1 MTFSSMTPDIL
12 EEIDKARGR
21 LAAAT
26 ADYIVRLAAIA
37 DITTLTTGAHGF
49 DYAVTVSH
57 EDKPDLLPRLADLT
71 YDIET
76 EFGVQIT
83 TLAVCGSA

>member
-1 MTFSSMTPDIL
+1 MTLSTATDFA
-12 EEIDKARGR
+12 EEVDRARAR

-26 ADYIVRLAAIA
+26 AEYVVRLAKIA

-57 EDKPDLLPRLADLT
+57 KEKPDLLLLLADLT

-83 TLAVCGSA
+83 TLALAGSL